1 MPELPG
7 AETRMDALQPVRTQ
21 TSLDNNEHSMG
32 RPDRL
37 DNLCRALRPRLE
49 HDAKDI
55 AMPIRR

>member
-21 TSLDNNEHSMG
+21 TTLDDNEHGMG

-37 DNLCRALRPRLE
+37 DNLRPALRSRLGHVAE
-49 HDAKDI
+49 DI
-55 AMPIRR
+55 VMPIRL